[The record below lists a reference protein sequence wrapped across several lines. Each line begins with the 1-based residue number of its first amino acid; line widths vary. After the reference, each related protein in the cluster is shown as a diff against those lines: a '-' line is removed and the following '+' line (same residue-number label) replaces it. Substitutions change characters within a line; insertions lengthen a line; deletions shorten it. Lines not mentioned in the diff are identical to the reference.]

1 MADNEVEIFQRLAIA
16 ERDIASH
23 TAVCDERYKNIAE
36 TLITLKDELKE
47 VNKLVRQVGVGVVVA
62 LLTFALSHMV
72 FK

>member
-23 TAVCDERYKNIAE
+23 MAVCDERYKNIAE
-36 TLITLKDELKE
+36 TLNTLKDELKE
-47 VNKLVRQVGVGVVVA
+47 VNKMVRQVGAGVVVA
-62 LLTFALSHMV
+62 LLAFALSHMV